1 MTPKRKSQYGYKV
14 CYKEKGRSNYV
25 RHFLT
30 YTYAQAKK
38 AKAYFIKYPQNAR
51 DDNHLL
57 RKPNWV
63 IIPVK
68 KSEVRA
74 GIWHEVPFWDGK
86 IISFSLSK
94 KQKQYTEELK

>member
-1 MTPKRKSQYGYKV
+1 MEVKMKPKRKNPYGYKI
-14 CYKEKGRSNYV
+14 CYREKGQKKYV

-30 YTYAQAKK
+30 YTYSQAKR
-38 AKAYFIKYPQNAR
+38 AKAGFVKYPQKAR
-51 DDNHLL
+51 DDGHPL

-74 GIWHEVPFWDGK
+74 GIWHEVPFWDGD
-86 IISFSLSK
+86 IISFSI
-94 KQKQYTEELK
+94 

>member
-1 MTPKRKSQYGYKV
+1 MKPKRKSQYGYKV
-14 CYKEKGRSNYV
+14 CYKEKGCKKYI

-30 YTYAQAKK
+30 YTYNQAKK
-38 AKAYFIKYPQNAR
+38 AKEYYTKYPQRAR

-68 KSEVRA
+68 KSEVRS
-74 GIWHEVPFWDGK
+74 GIWHEVPFWDWK
-86 IISFSLSK
+86 NISFSLSK
-94 KQKQYTEELK
+94 KTKHYTEELK

>member
-1 MTPKRKSQYGYKV
+1 MKPKRKNPYGYKI
-14 CYKEKGRSNYV
+14 CYREKGQKKYV

-30 YTYAQAKK
+30 YTYSQAKR
-38 AKAYFIKYPQNAR
+38 AKALFIKYPQKAR
-51 DDNHLL
+51 DDGHPL

-74 GIWHEVPFWDGK
+74 GIWHEVPFWDGD
-86 IISFSLSK
+86 IISFSI
-94 KQKQYTEELK
+94 